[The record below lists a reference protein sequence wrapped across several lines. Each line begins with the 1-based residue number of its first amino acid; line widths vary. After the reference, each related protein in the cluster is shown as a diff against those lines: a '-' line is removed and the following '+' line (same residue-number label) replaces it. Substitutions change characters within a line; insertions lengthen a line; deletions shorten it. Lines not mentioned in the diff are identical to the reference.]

1 MLCPT
6 CGNDVAAPGP
16 CPACGA
22 DVSEPAAG
30 ATVPA
35 SSAPPTDAETR
46 LATNTEVSAAA
57 RQTGRT
63 AIPGGGGPLHVGE
76 NFGARYHVIRPLGV
90 GGMGA
95 VYQAWDQELEVAVAI
110 KVIRPDVTADPATA
124 QDLERRFKRELLL
137 ARQVTHK
144 NVVRI
149 HDIGEIDGIKY
160 ITMPYVHGTDL
171 AGILRRDGRL
181 PVPRVLALARQ
192 IVAGLVAAHDAVVVH
207 RDLKPANIMIDAEDH
222 ALIMDFGIAR
232 SATGTGGFA
241 ATVAGA
247 VIGTVEY
254 MAPEQAKG
262 LQVDQR
268 ADIYAL
274 GLIVYDMLRGG
285 RHSHA
290 TTAVAELMSRM
301 QQAPPSLRAQDPQIP
316 EALDAVIMRCLQP
329 EPVARYQTSADLLRD
344 LDRASEGQTIA
355 PPPVATVVPEPPRAR
370 KKYVVEAGIALAVL
384 LLAGGAAYYASHR
397 PAAPKVPPPV
407 VTATGPAVSL
417 AVLPFRN
424 ASGDSSLESLGTSL
438 SEVLATDLGE
448 SAHIRTIPSERLHQV
463 LGDLQIGR
471 SANLSPG
478 ELARIAEFASAQTI
492 LWGQFVKFG
501 DEIRIDA
508 TLQDLAQ
515 RRTTPLK
522 ATAPNQGA
530 LLTTIAELAAT
541 VQQSL
546 AAGSTDVL
554 NELKST
560 AWRPSTQSFEALR
573 QYNEGLQFERD
584 GNYQNAIQR
593 FTAATAE
600 DPNFALAYSGLAQ
613 AYRDSGSDAQ
623 AAQYSRRALGLSASL
638 PPQEKYLIAATHY
651 RITNDTPK
659 AIETYEQLLKVSPN
673 NPRIQYELAGLYEQS
688 GQLDKAQEHYQ
699 RVVQLDPKYVDGLT
713 AVGRIAILRGDPQA
727 SLDPLTNALSLAIQL
742 NNDVARSNVLQAI
755 GIAYKRLGR
764 PRDALKN
771 YEESLAIRRQLGQKR
786 GMARTLSEIAQ
797 VQEQLGSRDEAVKSF
812 NEALKLQ
819 REIGDRSG
827 ITTTLVSLGGLL
839 NDSLGRP
846 DEALPLLKE
855 ALGVARDDGNR
866 TLESLALNNIGTAY
880 LTKGLYSDAQTYF
893 ERALELRE
901 QSKVP
906 REIADT
912 QHNLGETL
920 SKMGKYDLSITRYLR
935 ALEMRRSDG
944 DKRGEAIE
952 SYSIGSVFDYQGRY
966 GAAVKSKGEALQAF
980 RDLKQKDFW
989 LGEILSGYG
998 YSAALAGRFDDSAKA
1013 LDEAAAVAKELK
1025 NQGLIAQVL
1034 RFQAVRALLAGD
1046 PRAAMRVAEQA
1057 AQGAAHAS
1065 DRTLDLWARAEVAVT
1080 AAAAQPTRTHA
1091 ATLASIA
1098 GQADTQGLTYLS
1110 VYASLHAADVNLR
1123 AGNVQQ
1129 ARQDVE
1135 RTLARAETLG
1145 LRELQ
1150 ERAEYVLATALR
1162 TAKDPLARRHYATAQ
1177 QLFDEIKRDEGN
1189 QKVLE
1194 RADLKAIYAECVQGS
1209 KAA

>member
-1 MLCPT
+1 MVCPT
-6 CGNDVAAPGP
+6 CGNDVAAPGR
-16 CPACGA
+16 CPVCGT
-22 DVSEPAAG
+22 DVSGTGAG
-30 ATVPA
+30 DTVA
-35 SSAPPTDAETR
+35 SSSAPAPDAETR
-46 LATNTEVSAAA
+46 LATKTEVSAASLG
-57 RQTGRT
+57 QTGRT
-63 AIPGGGGPLHVGE
+63 AIPNSGPLQVGQ
-76 NFGARYHVIRPLGV
+76 NFGARYHVIRPLGI

-110 KVIRPDVTADPATA
+110 KVIRPDVTADPAAA

-160 ITMPYVHGTDL
+160 ITMPFVHGADL
-171 AGILRRDGRL
+171 ASILRRDGRL
-181 PVPRVLALARQ
+181 PIPRALSLARQ
-192 IVAGLVAAHDAVVVH
+192 IVAGLVAAHDAGVVH
-207 RDLKPANIMIDAEDH
+207 RDLKPANIMVDAEDH

-262 LQVDQR
+262 LPADQR

-285 RHSHA
+285 RHAGA

-301 QQAPPSLRAQDPQIP
+301 QHAPPSLRTQDPQIP
-316 EALDAVIMRCLQP
+316 EAVDAVITRCLQP

-344 LDRASEGQTIA
+344 LDRASEGQAIA
-355 PPPVATVVPEPPRAR
+355 PPPTTTVVVERPSGA
-370 KKYVVEAGIALAVL
+370 KKYLIPAAAALGL
-384 LLAGGAAYYASHR
+384 LLIAGGAAYYLSNR
-397 PAAPKVPPPV
+397 PSTPKTTAAVAAPS
-407 VTATGPAVSL
+407 GPAVSL

-424 ASGDSSLESLGTSL
+424 ASGDSSLDSLGTSL

-448 SAHIRTIPSERLHQV
+448 SSQVRTIPSDRLHQV
-463 LGDLQIGR
+463 LGDLQIAR

-478 ELARIAEFASAQTI
+478 ELARIAEFANAQTI

-515 RRTTPLK
+515 RKTTPLK
-522 ATAPNQGA
+522 ATAPSQSA
-530 LLTTIAELAAT
+530 LLTTIAELAAS

-546 AAGSTDVL
+546 AAGSADVL

-573 QYNEGLQFERD
+573 QFNEGQQFERD
-584 GNYQNAIQR
+584 GNYPNAIQR

-600 DPNFALAYSGLAQ
+600 DPNFALAYSALAQ

-623 AAQYSRRALGLSASL
+623 AAQFSRRAVGLSGSL

-651 RITNDTPK
+651 RITNDAPK
-659 AIETYEQLLKVSPN
+659 AIETYEQLVKVSPN
-673 NPRIQYELAGLYEQS
+673 NPRIQYELAGLYEQA

-713 AVGRIAILRGDPQA
+713 AVGRVAILRGDPQA
-727 SLDPLTNALSLAIQL
+727 SLDPLTNALSLSIQL
-742 NNDVARSNVLQAI
+742 NNDVARGNVLQAM
-755 GIAYKRLGR
+755 GVAYKRLGR
-764 PRDALKN
+764 PNDALKN
-771 YEESLAIRRQLGQKR
+771 YQESLAIRRQLGQKR
-786 GMARTLSEIAQ
+786 AMARSLSEIGQ
-797 VQEQLGSRDEAVKSF
+797 IQEQLGSPNEAVKSY
-812 NEALKLQ
+812 NDALTLQ
-819 REIGDRSG
+819 REIGDKSG
-827 ITTTLVSLGGLL
+827 ISSTLNNLGALL
-839 NDSLGRP
+839 TDVGKP
-846 DEALPLLKE
+846 DEALPLLRE
-855 ALGVARDDGNR
+855 SLGIARDDGRR
-866 TLESLALNNIGTAY
+866 TTESLALNNIGTAY
-880 LTKGLYSDAQTYF
+880 LGKGQYSDAQTYF

-912 QHNLGETL
+912 LHNLGETL
-920 SKMGKYDLSITRYLR
+920 NKMGKYDLSISRYLR

-952 SYSIGSVFDYQGRY
+952 SYSIGAIFDYQGRY
-966 GAAVKSKGEALQAF
+966 GAAVKSKGEALKVF

-989 LGEILSGYG
+989 YGEILSGYG
-998 YSAALAGRFDDSAKA
+998 YSAALAGRLDDAAKA
-1013 LDEAAAVAKELK
+1013 LDEASGVAKDLK

-1034 RFQAVRALLAGD
+1034 RFQAVRLSLAGD
-1046 PRAAMRVAEQA
+1046 PRAAIRTSEQSAQA
-1057 AQGAAHAS
+1057 ATRAS

-1080 AAAAQPTRTHA
+1080 AAAAQPTRALA

-1098 GQADTQGLTYLS
+1098 SQADVQGLTYLS
-1110 VYASLHAADVNLR
+1110 VYASLQSADTHLR
-1123 AGNVQQ
+1123 TGNFQQ

-1150 ERAEYVLATALR
+1150 ARAEYVLASALR
-1162 TAKDPLARRHYATAQ
+1162 AAKDPQARRHYATAQ
-1177 QLFDEIKRDEGN
+1177 QLFDEMKRDDGN

-1194 RADLKAIYAECVQGS
+1194 RADVKAIYAECVQWS
-1209 KAA
+1209 KAS